1 MVSMA
6 QVAAAVVTE
15 LNGHTFS
22 TPLAAVRSYYPVY
35 KREEM
40 DTLHVTVV
48 PAGSDYSLSD
58 RTTIG
63 RDFTVDISVQKAV
76 SPKDLV
82 AVDSLVALVEEV
94 ADFFLGRRLSA
105 LVCGVCPH
113 VAMAPGSERG
123 YIEEHMETLTLFTG
137 VIQVTV
143 RVVE

>member
-1 MVSMA
+1 MA
-6 QVAAAVVTE
+6 QVAQAVVAE

-22 TPLAAVRSYYPVY
+22 TPLAAVRSYYPIY

-58 RTTIG
+58 RSTIG
-63 RDFTVDISVQKAV
+63 RDFVVDISVQKAV
-76 SPKDLV
+76 SPTDLV
-82 AVDSLVALVEEV
+82 AVDALVALVEEV

-105 LVCGVCPH
+105 LVCGICPH

-123 YIEEHMETLTLFTG
+123 YIEEHMETLSLFTG

>member
-6 QVAAAVVTE
+6 QVAQAVVDE
-15 LNGHTFS
+15 LNDATFS
-22 TPLAAVRSYYPVY
+22 QSVAAVRSYYPVY

-48 PAGSDYSLSD
+48 PAGSDFSLSD

-63 RDFTVDISVQKAV
+63 RDFVVDISVQKAV

-82 AVDSLVALVEEV
+82 AVDTMVALVEEV

-105 LVCGVCPH
+105 LVCGICPH

-123 YIEEHMETLTLFTG
+123 YIEEHMETLSLFTG